1 MVDKDLG
8 SCIVNKTGLNMH
20 FDKISTSF
28 LSLDHVSVEHFRD
41 IFNFM
46 VIVIT

>member
-8 SCIVNKTGLNMH
+8 SCIVNKIGLNMH
-20 FDKISTSF
+20 CDKISTSF

-41 IFNFM
+41 IFNFI

>member
-8 SCIVNKTGLNMH
+8 SCIVNKIGLNMH
-20 FDKISTSF
+20 FNKMSTSF
-28 LSLDHVSVEHFRD
+28 LSLDHISVEHFRD